1 MRLILLPIGLL
12 LLAGCGSVDDRSAAA
27 ASVASSFLQAVADRD
42 GSAACGVLAPAT
54 AEKIGED
61 CAEGVLSEP
70 LPAPSPVT
78 DSQVYGQ
85 RALVRLGN
93 ETIFLGMFPGGWR
106 VVAAGCTPQGDRPY
120 DCVVEG

>member
-1 MRLILLPIGLL
+1 MRWLSVSVCLL
-12 LLAGCGSVDDRSAAA
+12 LIAGCGFVEDRSDAAA
-27 ASVASSFLQAVADRD
+27 AVASSFLTAVAERD
-42 GSAACGVLAPAT
+42 GAAACGVLAPAT

-78 DSQVYGQ
+78 DARVYGQ
-85 RALVRLGN
+85 RALVRLGD
-93 ETIFLGMFPGGWR
+93 ETVFLGMFPGGWR